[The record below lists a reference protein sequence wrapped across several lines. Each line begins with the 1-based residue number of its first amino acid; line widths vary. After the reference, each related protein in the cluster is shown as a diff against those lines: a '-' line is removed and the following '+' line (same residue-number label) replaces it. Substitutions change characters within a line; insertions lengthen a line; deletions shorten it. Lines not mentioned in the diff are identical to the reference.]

1 MENIKIENMLFDYG
15 KTAECRE
22 ISVEECKKIED
33 GIIKNFIKEDIKQS
47 EILKSVLEKSKSIDR
62 VDDDFLIERVIEKK
76 GLEKMDNIY
85 VMWDDLNHIDEIS
98 LKEFDSH
105 IFDLWYEGLDN
116 IQIFDAGME
125 WILFITRYGDV
136 RILKK

>member
-1 MENIKIENMLFDYG
+1 MENIKIENMVSDYG
-15 KTAECRE
+15 KTVECRE
-22 ISVEECKKIED
+22 ISEEECKKIEE
-33 GIIKNFIKEDIKQS
+33 IIVKNFIKEDIKQS
-47 EILKSVLEKSKSIDR
+47 EILKLILEKSKSIDK
-62 VDDDFLIERVIEKK
+62 VDDNFLIERVIEKK
-76 GLEKMDNIY
+76 GFEKTESIY
-85 VMWDDLNHIDEIS
+85 VMWDELSHIDEIS